1 MYIVLGFIFII
12 VVLLFL
18 IQVNKSKPAEKFT
31 FIDLNENNGKLFND
45 LANDNLKEGN
55 NEKAIYY
62 FTKAIELRPEVY
74 EYYLNR
80 GNLYWQLGSSSLAV
94 IDWRKAEY
102 LGSAVATELLNK
114 NKPLN
119 QAKPKKNTD
128 FESQLNDFGIEY
140 LYHMTHK
147 SNLENIL
154 QYGLLSHNTAHSKGL
169 TKTDISDERVN
180 RRRNRIHNFVPFY
193 FNPKNPMLYKRKS
206 MQSEIIILC
215 VDRKLLQIDL
225 KFTDGNAASSS
236 TNFYSNI
243 KDLEKLDWSII
254 NSDYWSDFID
264 GKRIRCSE
272 ILIPNEVKP
281 GNIKKIFCF
290 NSETEDYVKSK
301 MGSFEIPVTINQEF
315 YF

>member
-1 MYIVLGFIFII
+1 MYYALGVIFII
-12 VVLLFL
+12 VVLLL
-18 IQVNKSKPAEKFT
+18 LRSRQSKPTEKLT
-31 FIDLNENNGKLFND
+31 FIDLNEHNGKLFND
-45 LANDNLKEGN
+45 LANDNLQFGN

-62 FTKAIELRPEVY
+62 FTKAIELKPEVY

-80 GNLYWQLGSSSLAV
+80 GNLYWELGVSSLAL
-94 IDWRKAEY
+94 IDWRKAED

-114 NKPLN
+114 NKPIH
-119 QAKPKKNTD
+119 QAKAKKTTE
-128 FESQLNDFGIEY
+128 FETLLNDFGIEY

-154 QYGLLSHNTAHSKGL
+154 TNGLLSHNTAYSRGL

-180 RRRNRIHNFVPFY
+180 RRRDRVHNFVPFY

-215 VDRKLLQIDL
+215 VDRNLLQADL

-236 TNFYSNI
+236 TKFYSNI
-243 KDLEKLDWSII
+243 KDLEKLNWSII

-272 ILIPNEVKP
+272 ILIPNEVKTDS
-281 GNIKKIFCF
+281 IKKIFCF
-290 NSETEDYVKSK
+290 NSETEDYVKNK
-301 MGSFEIPVTINQEF
+301 VGGFEIAVTVNQDF

>member
-1 MYIVLGFIFII
+1 M
-12 VVLLFL
+12 
-18 IQVNKSKPAEKFT
+18 
-31 FIDLNENNGKLFND
+31 NEHNGKLFND
-45 LANDNLKEGN
+45 LANDNLQFGN

-62 FTKAIELRPEVY
+62 FTKAIELKPEVY

-80 GNLYWQLGSSSLAV
+80 GNLYWQLDASSLAL
-94 IDWRKAEY
+94 IDWRKAEE

-114 NKPLN
+114 NKPIH
-119 QAKPKKNTD
+119 QAKAKKTTE
-128 FESQLNDFGIEY
+128 FETLLNDFGIEY

-154 QYGLLSHNTAHSKGL
+154 QYGLLSHNMAHSRGL
-169 TKTDISDERVN
+169 TKADISDERVN
-180 RRRNRIHNFVPFY
+180 RRRDRVHNFVPFY

-215 VDRKLLQIDL
+215 VDRNLLQTDL

-236 TNFYSNI
+236 TKFYSNI

-272 ILIPNEVKP
+272 ILIPNEVKTDS
-281 GNIKKIFCF
+281 IKKIFCF
-290 NSETEDYVKSK
+290 NSKTEDYVKNK
-301 MGSFEIPVTINQEF
+301 VGSFEIAVTVNQDF

>member
-147 SNLENIL
+147 SNLENIIKN
-154 QYGLLSHNTAHSKGL
+154 GLLSHNIAHSQGL
-169 TKTDISDERVN
+169 IKTDISDEKVN
-180 RRRNRIHNFVPFY
+180 DRRSKIHNFVPFY
-193 FNPKNPMLYKRKS
+193 INPKNPMLYKRKNI
-206 MQSEIIILC
+206 QSEIIILC
-215 VDRKLLQIDL
+215 IDRKIFQESS

-236 TNFYSNI
+236 TKFYSHI
-243 KDLEKLDWSII
+243 KDLEKLNWSII
-254 NSDYWSDFID
+254 NSNYWNDFID
-264 GKRIRCSE
+264 GKRIRCAE
-272 ILIPNEVKP
+272 ILIANEVKIES
-281 GNIKKIFCF
+281 IKKIFCF
-290 NSETEDYVKSK
+290 NSETEDYVKNK
-301 MGSFEIPVTINQEF
+301 VEYFEIEVETNKNF